1 MKIETDLSN
10 NLIAEIEKEIKGTRK
25 TQELIDKYSAF
36 DEQEKQNI
44 LTRTKEKMTC
54 ELKRA
59 RTQSENQRIERK
71 ALSDGQISENERKE
85 IEKLE
90 NQRRDITVK
99 ELSKTEKEQERILVR
114 MQETEMLIQ

>member
-1 MKIETDLSN
+1 
-10 NLIAEIEKEIKGTRK
+10 NLIAEIEKRNKKELEK

-44 LTRTKEKMTC
+44 LTRTKEKNDLRIKKEQELNQKIK
-54 ELKRA
+54 ELK
-59 RTQSENQRIERK
+59 EK

-90 NQRRDITVK
+90 NQRR
-99 ELSKTEKEQERILVR
+99 
-114 MQETEMLIQ
+114 

>member
-10 NLIAEIEKEIKGTRK
+10 NLIAEIEKRNKKELEK

-54 ELKRA
+54 ELKK
-59 RTQSENQRIERK
+59 SKNSIRK
-71 ALSDGQISENERKE
+71 
-85 IEKLE
+85 
-90 NQRRDITVK
+90 
-99 ELSKTEKEQERILVR
+99 SKN
-114 MQETEMLIQ
+114 

>member
-1 MKIETDLSN
+1 MKIEADLSN

-54 ELKRA
+54 ELKE
-59 RTQSENQRIERK
+59 QELNQKIKELKEK

-99 ELSKTEKEQERILVR
+99 RI
-114 MQETEMLIQ
+114 E